1 MRKLLATFLLAGSS
15 LYGSAILVSSPTLLP
30 NADTMLWSQFS
41 GSVPSLF
48 LASSTGNSSGSETI
62 LGTIANGNGQIVT
75 ASASWNAATSSPAG
89 DDLLSTNNGSG
100 GSGPLSLQEMTAVK
114 GLGAYISADGTGSFT
129 AEIQAYANINGA
141 LTMVLSKTAV
151 SDASGDPV
159 FLGVSDTV
167 AEITKV
173 VYSLT
178 AVSSSKYSLNDFK
191 VGTLYVE
198 DGFGAPQAPI
208 VTAPLQ
214 NSAPEP
220 GLGPLLAF
228 AIPALIWGF
237 NKKASRTV

>member
-1 MRKLLATFLLAGSS
+1 MRKLLTTFVLASTS
-15 LYGSAILVSSPTLLP
+15 LFGSAIYISSPTLLP
-30 NADTMLWSQFS
+30 NADKVAWSQFS

-48 LASSTGNSSGSETI
+48 LAASTGNTSGSETVM
-62 LGTIANGNGQIVT
+62 GTIANGNGQIVA
-75 ASASWNAATSSPAG
+75 ASSSWTQATSGASG
-89 DDLLSTNNGSG
+89 EDLLSTNNGSG
-100 GSGPLSLQEMTAVK
+100 GSGPLTLQEMSPVK
-114 GLGAYISADGTGSFT
+114 GLGAYISGDGTGSFT

-173 VYSLT
+173 VYSL
-178 AVSSSKYSLNDFK
+178 VSAPKNYSVNDFK
-191 VGTLYVE
+191 VGTLFLE
-198 DGFGAPQAPI
+198 DGFLAPQTPI

-220 GLGPLLAF
+220 GMGPLLAF

-237 NKKASRTV
+237 KKKKIS